1 MRGYINHDADIKR
14 LTAAAKAQKLDINK
28 DILDSTERLSFVG
41 VPGLTMR
48 RLAEDPVI
56 DVFTRVVNY
65 ARSDWSKFRS
75 LLESCYNDV
84 VGGFNDSLLDG
95 APIVTLHPTQHDKV
109 YVYTTLVMSSYD
121 PGPFYWARP
130 SRVKQGTEFVKT
142 YFEDIQDAKR
152 KLAWS
157 PISRAKSRILRR
169 ELVDVSRALTRYF
182 PQLKSNLSTSQ
193 LRDLATAMVEYNA
206 PIELSYA
213 DTDPTHF
220 YDMYKNGPDSC
231 MKDNGSRPFSWMA
244 RLPKP
249 IHPTSVFAYSPYVKG
264 VFLKRGDKVLARSFL
279 YDVAFFG
286 NAAEAKK
293 AAWAH
298 GRLYG
303 ATEKYT
309 RIFATA
315 LSKEGYR
322 DMGTLGLNMGKEY
335 EITVPPIVV
344 SEAESATVNVAA
356 GEYMYVP
363 YLDNHG
369 REVNVTYD
377 EDNSIAKVKF
387 GAREKDVN
395 CVFGS
400 QHGFLPMAAFRKLTC
415 HGCGGDIKLPP
426 GKTPMFAA
434 DGAVFHDKHCA
445 TAAGYVYVVVGA
457 GPSTTY
463 MRADNPTLTVD
474 PYNNN
479 QHYSPSGRTAYNILP
494 MITSLY
500 EDLEGLDIFT
510 GGGCIAK
517 VGSSHYRVL
526 DHLISSIPSSKR
538 KEIRDD
544 HYGFIWQLDDSLF
557 KKDYLS
563 VKTVRTVMLEDDH
576 EHIDTKDIRSIAR
589 EIELIAA

>member
-14 LTAAAKAQKLDINK
+14 LTEAAKAQKLDINK
-28 DILDSTERLSFVG
+28 DILDSTERLNFVG

-48 RLAEDPVI
+48 KLAEDPVM

-65 ARSDWSKFRS
+65 ARADWNKFRS
-75 LLESCYNDV
+75 LLEACYNDV
-84 VGGFNDSLLDG
+84 VGGFNDSLLNDS
-95 APIVTLHPTQHDKV
+95 PIVTLHPTQHDKV

-121 PGPFYWARP
+121 SIHFYWARP
-130 SRVKQGTEFVKT
+130 SRVKQGAGFIKT
-142 YFEDIQDAKR
+142 YFDDIKDDKR

-182 PQLKSNLSTSQ
+182 PALKANLSSSQ
-193 LRDLATAMVEYNA
+193 LRDIATAMVEYNA

-220 YDMYKNGPDSC
+220 YDMYKDGPDSC

-244 RLPKP
+244 KLSKP
-249 IHPTSVFAYSPYVKG
+249 VHPTSVFAYSPYVKG
-264 VFLKRGDKVLARSFL
+264 VFLKRGNKVLARSFL

-293 AAWAH
+293 GAWAY
-298 GRLYG
+298 GRVYG
-303 ATEKYT
+303 STEKYT
-309 RIFATA
+309 KIFVTA
-315 LSKEGYR
+315 LNKEGYR
-322 DMGTLGLNMGKEY
+322 EISSLGLNMAKEY

-344 SEAESATVNVAA
+344 SDAEAGSVGIAA

-363 YLDNHG
+363 YLDNHA
-369 REVNVTYD
+369 RDVNVTYD
-377 EDNSIAKVKF
+377 EDSAIAKVKF
-387 GAREKDVN
+387 GARENDVN

-415 HGCGGDIKLPP
+415 HGCGGDIKMAN
-426 GKTPMFAA
+426 GKSPLFAS
-434 DGAVFHDKHCA
+434 DGATFHNSECA
-445 TAAGYVYVVVGA
+445 TAAGYVSAIVGG
-457 GPSTTY
+457 GPTRAW
-463 MRADNPTLTVD
+463 MRSDNPTLTQD
-474 PYNNN
+474 PYNNGN
-479 QHYSPSGRTAYNILP
+479 YYSPSGRTHYQILP

-500 EDLEGLDIFT
+500 ESLEDLDIFT
-510 GGGCIAK
+510 AHGTVAK
-517 VGSSHYRVL
+517 VGSEYYRISG
-526 DHLISSIPSSKR
+526 HLVEHIPGKQR
-538 KEIRDD
+538 KEVRDD
-544 HYGFIWQLDDSLF
+544 KYGFVLALDDSLF

-576 EHIDTKDIRSIAR
+576 QHIDTKDIRSIAR
-589 EIELIAA
+589 EIETIAA